1 MMNTEL
7 VKVSVIMPI
16 YNAEDYL
23 RPAID
28 SVLDSTLREIELIC
42 VDDGSTDRSLDII
55 KEYQKNDPRV
65 RIITENN
72 AGPSLARNKGLS
84 RSRGEYVIF
93 LDADD
98 FFEPTM
104 LERLYQ
110 LSEEQALDIAITKYD
125 LYSDKKARFE
135 PSIPS
140 DHGEIFEG
148 GAVVSKN
155 EYPDHILQCTTG
167 YVWNKL
173 WRRSF
178 LSEKQL
184 QFDTD
189 LRVFEDT
196 YFVVTALCLAS
207 RVGKINEVLS
217 HHRVYSDQNKNK
229 LFKKYYGQLPVL
241 YAKIKEFM
249 RARGMYAPLSQSF
262 LNLSA
267 SRCYKIYNILW
278 SDAKENFW
286 EMLHNEYAETLAWT
300 QAEAD
305 DFECEDVRNFCANV
319 IMYTH
324 DQYVKREKKGRR
336 VRIAGVAAA
345 IKSFRNKKK
354 RKNFFKNLF
363 SWRKRDESDT
373 L

>member
-1 MMNTEL
+1 MNTEI
-7 VKVSVIMPI
+7 VKVSVIMPV

-42 VDDGSTDRSLDII
+42 IDDGSTDRSLDII

-72 AGPSLARNKGLS
+72 AGPSLARNKGLA

-104 LERLYQ
+104 LEKLYQ
-110 LSEEQALDIAITKYD
+110 LSEEKALDIAIAKYD
-125 LYSDKKARFE
+125 LYSDKKSRFE

-140 DHGEIFEG
+140 DHGEIFAG
-148 GAVVSKN
+148 GTVVSQN
-155 EYPDHILQCTTG
+155 EYPDYILQCTTG

-173 WRRSF
+173 WRKSF
-178 LSEKQL
+178 LNEKQL
-184 QFDTD
+184 QFDTE

-207 RVGKINEVLS
+207 RIAKVDEVLS
-217 HHRVYSDQNKNK
+217 HHRVYSDQSKNR
-229 LFKKYYGQLPVL
+229 LFKKYYAQLLVL

-262 LNLSA
+262 LNLST

-286 EMLHNEYAETLAWT
+286 NMLHSEYAEMLGWT
-300 QAEAD
+300 QAKAD
-305 DFECEDVRNFCANV
+305 DFETDEARDFCANV

-336 VRIAGVAAA
+336 VRIARVAAA
-345 IKSFRNKKK
+345 IKSFKNKKK
-354 RKNFFKNLF
+354 IKQFFKKLF
-363 SWRKRDESDT
+363 SWRKNDESDT